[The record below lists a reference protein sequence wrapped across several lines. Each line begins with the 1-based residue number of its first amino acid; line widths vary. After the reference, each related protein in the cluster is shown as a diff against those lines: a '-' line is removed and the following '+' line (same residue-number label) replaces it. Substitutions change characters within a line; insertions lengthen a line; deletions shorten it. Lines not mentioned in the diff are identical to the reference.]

1 VGRSRAGGED
11 QAGPDINA
19 DVTAN
24 RLHDRLHEVSE
35 TYGNTAVG
43 QPSQQ
48 RPTSGTCKEI
58 ALPCLPNPR

>member
-1 VGRSRAGGED
+1 MLWTSTEELLVSYNDA
-11 QAGPDINA
+11 AF
-19 DVTAN
+19 
-24 RLHDRLHEVSE
+24 VSE
-35 TYGNTAVG
+35 TYRNTAVG

>member
-24 RLHDRLHEVSE
+24 RLHEVSE
-35 TYGNTAVG
+35 TYRNTAVG

-48 RPTSGTCKEI
+48 RPTSGTSKEI